1 MDLHGQEPATIPEHV
16 PSDRV
21 ETFPL
26 IMGKWV
32 AEDPFE
38 TLVPAACEGPDV
50 FYAPDSVPGGGNAWV
65 LRRMADMKAVYN
77 DTEHFSNKG
86 FSSLAHM
93 IGEDWSL
100 VPAEQD
106 APDHTY
112 YRTLLNPIFAPGPV
126 AKMEKAVHTA
136 AMRCVDAIRDKSGC
150 EFMDEF
156 AFPFPVSVVLDLLDL
171 PQERMTEFL
180 EWERMLLHSGKLDV
194 MQDGVRKVSGYL
206 REVIAERKQN
216 PGDDLISYA
225 IKSEVNGRKM
235 TDKELLGY
243 AFNLYIGG
251 LDTVSANLGNFVRHL
266 AENPERQQALRDDPA
281 KIRGAVE
288 EFLRAFAAVTT
299 YRVCIKEK
307 TLKGV
312 TIKPGDKVAMCTTL
326 AGRDAE
332 AFGNPH
338 TVDLDRNP
346 SHVSFAVG
354 PHHCLGVHLARREL
368 RIALEELFKAVPP
381 FRIEPG
387 ANVESQAGGIIQPRN
402 LRLVWGN

>member
-1 MDLHGQEPATIPEHV
+1 MQELLIHASRARGRREIMAKATSYESKIPDAQGIIPYDAEENAVWHDLRQRQKALLPG
-16 PSDRV
+16 RV
-21 ETFPL
+21 CQAFL
-26 IMGKWV
+26 
-32 AEDPFE
+32 
-38 TLVPAACEGPDV
+38 
-50 FYAPDSVPGGGNAWV
+50 
-65 LRRMADMKAVYN
+65 
-77 DTEHFSNKG
+77 KG
-86 FSSLAHM
+86 
-93 IGEDWSL
+93 
-100 VPAEQD
+100 
-106 APDHTY
+106 
-112 YRTLLNPIFAPGPV
+112 
-126 AKMEKAVHTA
+126 
-136 AMRCVDAIRDKSGC
+136 
-150 EFMDEF
+150 
-156 AFPFPVSVVLDLLDL
+156 LDLLDL

-354 PHHCLGVHLARREL
+354 PHHCLGVHLARPE
-368 RIALEELFKAVPP
+368 
-381 FRIEPG
+381 
-387 ANVESQAGGIIQPRN
+387 
-402 LRLVWGN
+402 